1 MKKTLLASGLLIL
14 SSQVF
19 AAPIPISN
27 PNLDAQ
33 TLSDGAFTHD
43 VQGWAVINGYAGIYN
58 PPESIMT
65 GEGGVGMHENALY
78 LIGDSLVTQT
88 LNTSLE
94 SNTDY
99 TLSFDVGDRL
109 DTPFPNYI
117 VKITVGGHTIF
128 SAVNPL
134 IPNGG
139 EFSPVTLNF
148 STGTSAHA
156 GQPMVLEI
164 EAKSN
169 GQVLLD
175 NFTLDG
181 VAGNGN
187 FTSQFGEWNHPT
199 LGGQAYSRNAIYQA
213 TTDGFITY
221 FNAGK
226 CTQAQHFIRIGNT
239 PSPDALITRLENYG
253 SMTAPVRSGQY
264 WQVWRV
270 RGGSDGTCTD
280 TIGFL
285 PLNP

>member
-1 MKKTLLASGLLIL
+1 MKKTLFASSLLL
-14 SSQVF
+14 LTTPLF
-19 AAPIPISN
+19 AAPITISN

-33 TLSDGAFTHD
+33 MLSDGAFTHD

-58 PPESIMT
+58 PPESIMV

-78 LIGDSLVTQT
+78 LIGDSLVTQS
-88 LNTSLE
+88 LNTNLE

-99 TLSFDVGDRL
+99 SLSFDVGDRL

-139 EFSPVTLNF
+139 EFSNVNLSF
-148 STGTSAHA
+148 STGTSAYA

-175 NFTLDG
+175 NFSLDG

-187 FTSQFGEWNHPT
+187 FTSQFGEWNHTT
-199 LGGQAYSRNAIYQA
+199 LGGTQYTINTTYQA
-213 TTDGFITY
+213 ETDGFMTFRNSGNCQGNTY
-221 FNAGK
+221 DF
-226 CTQAQHFIRIGNT
+226 RIGDDT
-239 PSPDALITRLENYG
+239 SLPGYITRVDHIG
-253 SMTAPVRSGQY
+253 SMMAPVKAGQY
-264 WQVWRV
+264 WQIHRV
-270 RGGSDGTCTD
+270 RNVSSCNLF
-280 TIGFL
+280 IGFL